1 MIDHTITD
9 ENLHLID
16 SYKVSKKDFSKEL
29 NEIKEHE
36 PDYQVWNRGIPQM
49 CLEWA
54 VHNAAYALNIKREQA
69 RHVDLNYPQSFW
81 ERAFYA
87 IGGCLVW
94 PFIK

>member
-29 NEIKEHE
+29 NDIKEHE
-36 PDYQVWNRGIPQM
+36 PDYQVWNRCIPQM

-69 RHVDLNYPQSFW
+69 RHVDLDYPQSFI
-81 ERAFYA
+81 EK
-87 IGGCLVW
+87 IGYTVCGILVW
-94 PFIK
+94 LFIK